1 MYTYRDIQRNISLIF
16 FATVLIRPQP
26 IKLTWVNGKECPWKE
41 WWKVHLSSVSNLKL
55 FESTGDGKT
64 LLIDLVGWSEAKFLL
79 MTLDVSLLIP
89 SSSSTNRSL
98 SLAALGSAGG
108 AGGGGGGATLTST
121 LSEAEGSFRPNSTLD
136 VSKYFSPE
144 MLIGVIFTSN
154 DLLLSEPG
162 KQGTVR
168 LFHHLIYNYRFQT
181 GDLGNY
187 SS

>member
-1 MYTYRDIQRNISLIF
+1 MSLK
-16 FATVLIRPQP
+16 RM
-26 IKLTWVNGKECPWKE
+26 KERG
-41 WWKVHLSSVSNLKL
+41 SFVSNLKL

-98 SLAALGSAGG
+98 SLAALGSAG

-121 LSEAEGSFRPNSTLD
+121 LSEAEGSFLPNSTLD

-144 MLIGVIFTSN
+144 MLMGVIFTSN

-162 KQGTVR
+162 KQGPVR
-168 LFHHLIYNYRFQT
+168 IFYNFFKNR
-181 GDLGNY
+181 
-187 SS
+187 SSVIRKFVK